1 MIFPALKNLPVGRT
15 VIDRFGG
22 YRHRERIGTGEFY
35 DMQNMSADHYPL
47 LSTRSP
53 RGTLREAVSGRVQAM
68 AELDG
73 LCLLTEDGLY
83 HEGHKLPLELSP
95 REGRRLIQFGSYL
108 IVMPDKKYI
117 NLHEPT
123 EQGELE
129 AFYSVGTATEVQYS
143 LCNREGMVY
152 EAPESATA
160 PENPEDGQYW
170 LDVSSYLFD
179 GTAVL
184 KQYSKALGLWTP
196 IPSTC
201 VRIQAPG
208 IGKSFREGDWI
219 FVDGEDVRPIHS
231 LHGLCD
237 APREVTAAGQDF
249 IVLRYP
255 MGKAA
260 VTVPDTESLR
270 VERRMPETDFL
281 FEHENRLWGCRYG
294 RNRDGDFVNEI
305 YASKLGDF
313 RNWYCFR
320 GISTDSYAASCGT
333 DGPWTGAIHALGY
346 PLFFKEN
353 CLHKVY
359 GSSPES
365 YQIQT
370 LPCRGV
376 QRGSEKSLAIVN
388 GVLLYK
394 AADGVVRY
402 DGSLPESISDALGE
416 EKYHSAVAGA
426 MGDKYYISMCDSSGK
441 YQLFCYHSR
450 RGLWHREDELRLKAL
465 CATGGQLCYLAE
477 GENIP
482 GVLSGGEGTEKS
494 FHWYAETG
502 LLGAETGERS
512 RLSRITARVRLALG
526 SRLRF
531 LVRYDEEE
539 NWECLASFTGKG
551 TDSFSVP
558 LRLRRCDHLRLRLE
572 GEGEAQLYSLCL
584 ERRTGGYGRRV

>member
-1 MIFPALKNLPVGRT
+1 MIFPALKSLPVGRT

-22 YRHRERIGTGEFY
+22 YRHRERIGMGEFY
-35 DMQNMSADHYPL
+35 DMRNMSADHYPL
-47 LSTRSP
+47 LSTRPP
-53 RGTLREAVSGRVQAM
+53 RGMLREYPSGKVQAM
-68 AELDG
+68 TELDG

-83 HEGHKLPLELSP
+83 HDGHKLPLELSF
-95 REGRRLIQFGSYL
+95 REGRQLIQFGSYL

-117 NLHEPT
+117 NLHEPS

-129 AFYSVGTATEVQYS
+129 AFYSVEEAAEVGYF
-143 LCNREGMVY
+143 LCNREGTAY
-152 EAPESATA
+152 EAAESDTA
-160 PENPEDGQYW
+160 PEEPEDGQYW

-184 KQYSKALGLWTP
+184 KQYSKALGLWNP

-201 VRIQAPG
+201 VCIRAPG
-208 IGKSFREGDWI
+208 IGADFREGDWV

-231 LHGLCD
+231 LRGLCD
-237 APREVTAAGQDF
+237 GPREVTAASQNML
-249 IVLRYP
+249 VLRYP
-255 MGKAA
+255 MGKSA
-260 VTVPDTESLR
+260 VTVPDTQSLR

-294 RNRDGDFVNEI
+294 RNRDGAFVNEI

-313 RNWYCFR
+313 RNWYSFR
-320 GISTDSYAASCGT
+320 GISTDSYVASCGT
-333 DGPWTGAIHALGY
+333 DGPWTAAIKGVGY
-346 PLFFKEN
+346 PLFFKESY
-353 CLHKVY
+353 LHKVY

-376 QRGSEKSLAIVN
+376 QRGCGRSLAIVN

-394 AADGVVRY
+394 SADGVVRY
-402 DGSLPESISDALGE
+402 DGSLPECISDALGE
-416 EKYHSAVAGA
+416 ESYHSAVAA
-426 MGDKYYISMCDSSGK
+426 ALGDKYYINMCDSLG
-441 YQLFCYHSR
+441 QWHLFCYDSR
-450 RGLWHREDELRLKAL
+450 RGLWHREDELQTEAI
-465 CATGGQLCYLAE
+465 CTAGDMLCYLAQGRVGILSGAE
-477 GENIP
+477 GE
-482 GVLSGGEGTEKS
+482 EKS

-502 LLGAETGERS
+502 AMGAETGERS
-512 RLSRITARVRLALG
+512 RLSRITARVRLSGGA
-526 SRLRF
+526 RIRF
-531 LVRYDEEE
+531 LVRYDEEPC
-539 NWECLASFTGKG
+539 WECLASFSGGG

-584 ERRTGGYGRRV
+584 ERRTGGYGRRA